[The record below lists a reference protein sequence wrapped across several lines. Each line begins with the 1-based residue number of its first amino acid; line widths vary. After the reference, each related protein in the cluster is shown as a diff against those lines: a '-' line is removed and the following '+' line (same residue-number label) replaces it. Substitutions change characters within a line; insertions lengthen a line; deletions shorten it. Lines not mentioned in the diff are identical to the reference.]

1 MPPLSIDNYVRVTA
15 LVTYET
21 IQLSLLSSF
30 PEISAKERE
39 EKTVEIFNLMARRC
53 GCEIRRLCFEE
64 VDGE

>member
-15 LVTYET
+15 LVMYET
-21 IQLSLLSSF
+21 IQLSLISSF
-30 PEISAKERE
+30 IEISAKERQE
-39 EKTVEIFNLMARRC
+39 RTIEILNLMARRC